1 MKQMMTEKILIFLL
15 CMIPAARQSSA
26 ERVGALLFAVSW
38 ACLSLLVREKQQ
50 KVMIAVYAAFCLAGK
65 DGLFFLPED

>member
-26 ERVGALLFAVSW
+26 ERVGALLFAVS
-38 ACLSLLVREKQQ
+38 
-50 KVMIAVYAAFCLAGK
+50 
-65 DGLFFLPED
+65 

>member
-50 KVMIAVYAAFCLAGK
+50 KS
-65 DGLFFLPED
+65 